1 MTNTQKLGDDLYK
14 KIENLLPGKTKRNQR
29 IIGMFLDYPD
39 RLTIEKSLEDDTLF
53 KELVEGAIIC
63 IEKTKKTKKSILKMK
78 KKVRCRRDLNPRGH
92 SPMDFKSISLTTR
105 TQQLIM
111 YIDFNLHTSLY
122 YSIILFLNTLIY
134 I

>member
-53 KELVEGAIIC
+53 KQLVEGAIIC
-63 IEKTKKTKKSILKMK
+63 IENNK
-78 KKVRCRRDLNPRGH
+78 KK
-92 SPMDFKSISLTTR
+92 
-105 TQQLIM
+105 
-111 YIDFNLHTSLY
+111 
-122 YSIILFLNTLIY
+122 
-134 I
+134 